1 MCNDIKGIGFG
12 GDLGSFRL
20 WIDKDFEVGST
31 RSVDV
36 TYRKGYSTAA
46 HAPAN
51 ADSFLHTLTHLHACF
66 VNSPLMDGFDFEIE
80 DLVVWGL
87 GGEDA
92 EQRQEKEKL
101 RERTAPIYSARVV
114 VCVRW

>member
-1 MCNDIKGIGFG
+1 M
-12 GDLGSFRL
+12 

-51 ADSFLHTLTHLHACF
+51 SDSFPSFPTLHMLTRLHARF

-101 RERTAPIYSARVV
+101 RERTAIESSCA
-114 VCVRW
+114 VRDV